1 MVKLLLLVHWSRT
14 WNQIYFKC
22 EACFHSSASVCMPR
36 RKTFSYWIKYALRII
51 SRKLCPSLEEK
62 MAKASLFSGAWQFQG
77 GPLKAGI
84 WSSLL
89 NPQYQAQKMALTNIC
104 WIYNILNPER
114 ERNGSSMDDGWIII
128 IRAQKMGTD
137 VQKRWERPWNKGEAR
152 SLVSWSCDHS
162 IRAERFDRTSIGKD
176 IKWGL
181 LKIVP
186 LRPTPTPL

>member
-14 WNQIYFKC
+14 WNQIYFKY

-62 MAKASLFSGAWQFQG
+62 MAKTSLFSGAWQSQG

-128 IRAQKMGTD
+128 ISAQKMGTN
-137 VQKRWERPWNKGEAR
+137 VQKRWERPWNKGEVQ
-152 SLVSWSCDHS
+152 SLQLKLWSLNQ
-162 IRAERFDRTSIGKD
+162 GWKV
-176 IKWGL
+176 W
-181 LKIVP
+181 
-186 LRPTPTPL
+186 